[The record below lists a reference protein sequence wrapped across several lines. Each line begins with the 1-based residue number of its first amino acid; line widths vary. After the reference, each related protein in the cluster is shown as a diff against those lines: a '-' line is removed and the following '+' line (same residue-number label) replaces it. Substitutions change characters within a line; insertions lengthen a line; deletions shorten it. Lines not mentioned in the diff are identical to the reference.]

1 MKLVILDKDTL
12 GEDINLS
19 PITALGETTVYGTTA
34 PTDVEDRISDAN
46 VVIIN
51 KIKLGEFNLKNAV
64 DLKLICVAA
73 TGYDNIDTAYCK
85 SNGIA
90 VCNVPG
96 YSTDSVAQITVT
108 IALALASHLK
118 EYENFVNSGDYT
130 ASGVANRL
138 IPVYHDLAGKTW
150 GVVGG
155 GNIGMKVAQIA
166 KALGCNVQVCRRKNE
181 GEYPVVD
188 IDALCKT
195 SDVISI
201 HTPLTDSTCNLISKE
216 RIALMK
222 PNAIIV
228 NTARGAVTD
237 EKALADAVN
246 QGIIGGFGTDVY
258 SVEPFDSEHPFN
270 ELRNNPNVIMT
281 PHMAWGSYESRAR
294 CVEMMAKNIKKFFN
308 GEIHNRIV

>member
-1 MKLVILDKDTL
+1 MQFVILDKDTL
-12 GEDINLS
+12 GEDIDLS
-19 PITALGETTVYGTTA
+19 PITALGETTVYGTTL
-34 PTDVEDRISDAN
+34 PEEVESRIEKAN

-51 KIKLGEFNLKNAV
+51 KIKLGGHNLKNAT

-85 SNGIA
+85 ENDIA

-118 EYENFVNSGDYT
+118 EYENYVNSGDYT

-166 KALGCNVQVCRRKNE
+166 KALGCNVQVCRRKQD

-188 IDALCKT
+188 NDTLCKT

-201 HTPLTDSTCNLISKE
+201 HTPLTDSTRNLINKE
-216 RIALMK
+216 RIAQMK

-237 EKALADAVN
+237 EKALADAVK

-258 SVEPFDSEHPFN
+258 SVEPFSSDHPFN
-270 ELRNNPNVIMT
+270 ELRNFPNVIMT
-281 PHMAWGSYESRAR
+281 PHMAWGSFESRAR
-294 CVEMMAKNIKKFFN
+294 CVSVIAENIKNQFN
-308 GEIHNRIV
+308 GTPQNRIV